1 MTDPADPTIRGRTRR
16 TLRRRLGAACATGAL
31 LGAGLIVGT
40 VGTASAALAS
50 SSATSAAAGHCD
62 AYQLTASY
70 KEYTG
75 YAQGDYA
82 IRFSVKNTSAR
93 PCTLYGYFGISAYAR
108 DGGKLLTANDKRS
121 TRTLGGRLVK
131 DHLITLNP
139 NGEVSTAIQTG
150 DGPTK
155 SGESCPTIRG
165 FHLIPPNDTNYKR
178 ALLPHSL
185 TVGICHTGSPLT
197 VYPTTQG

>member
-1 MTDPADPTIRGRTRR
+1 MTVSADPTIRVRTRK
-16 TLRRRLGAACATGAL
+16 TLRRRFGAACATGAL
-31 LGAGLIVGT
+31 LGAGLIG
-40 VGTASAALAS
+40 GTATAALATPH
-50 SSATSAAAGHCD
+50 ATSAVPPHCD

-82 IRFSVKNTSAR
+82 ITLSVKNTSAR

-121 TRTLGGRLVK
+121 PRTLGGRLVK

-139 NGEVSTAIQTG
+139 NGGVSTAIQTS
-150 DGPTK
+150 DGPVNGK
-155 SGESCPTIRG
+155 SCPLVRG

-178 ALLPHSL
+178 ALLPNKL